1 MEFYPFPAQL
11 RAGYNNVDVPGQAS
25 VMEREDA
32 VEFTGDF
39 IPLLPLGETA
49 AVDWAYGERAL
60 VTFEG
65 QVYLSSPRLLRL
77 VGVDK
82 RLAEA
87 ARATFAMNTRMP
99 CLLTVRQKGQG
110 PVQYPAEILYLS
122 GDSFTLHVK
131 YEILPEQTVY
141 LSAEV
146 DFLTLRDLPL
156 YVRRVI
162 ALRRGDDLLL
172 CEPQSRFSDE
182 NRIALSA
189 YSARL
194 EQLA

>member
-11 RAGYNNVDVPGQAS
+11 RAGYNNINVPGQAT
-25 VMEREDA
+25 VMERENA

-39 IPLLPLGETA
+39 VPLMPLGESA
-49 AVDWAYGERAL
+49 AVDWAHGERAL
-60 VTFEG
+60 VTFSG

-77 VGVDK
+77 VDVDPK
-82 RLAEA
+82 LVEA
-87 ARATFAMNTRMP
+87 ARATFAMNTRLP
-99 CLLTVRQKGQG
+99 CLLTARQGGQG
-110 PVQYPAEILYLS
+110 AVQYPAEILYLS
-122 GDSFTLHVK
+122 DDSFTLHVR
-131 YEILPEQTVY
+131 YDILPQQTVY

-162 ALRRGDDLLL
+162 TLRRDDDLLL
-172 CEPQSRFSDE
+172 CDLQAQFSDE

-194 EQLA
+194 EKYT